1 MGWVHLSSRGTGQAR
16 AWKGASKTSTWVCH
30 KYWHA
35 TQGRQISSA
44 IEGKFWT
51 ITFETFE
58 KIICLVSMQNCLHLQ
73 LCALH
78 FLRLSRQ
85 FSDDFVRRRNR
96 SVSQHKVS
104 NLNNGLC
111 RLRYS
116 LNLYSLVTLFRE
128 FILRRLRHWCG
139 WLYRKVFHQ
148 VFGHANAGFECT
160 RAKNNQGKSKL

>member
-1 MGWVHLSSRGTGQAR
+1 
-16 AWKGASKTSTWVCH
+16 
-30 KYWHA
+30 
-35 TQGRQISSA
+35 
-44 IEGKFWT
+44 
-51 ITFETFE
+51 
-58 KIICLVSMQNCLHLQ
+58 MQNCLHLQ

-160 RAKNNQGKSKL
+160 RAKNNQGKSKLKCQALIFIQAIRAKYGGQVSGIIIGCLIGMCPLLFIKHDEDSD